1 MSQQELFEP
10 EIELINLD
18 GETKTC
24 SKCNNKLPL
33 DKFSKSSGANF
44 LRPECRSCNNGMT
57 KIRNELRKVHGMPDN
72 TYICPICNKGES
84 EVAGKGGLRNG
95 AWVIDHCHDTE
106 TFRGWLCHSCN
117 RSLGGFADSIDIL
130 KKAIIYLKKHKE
142 KLNET
147 ST

>member
-1 MSQQELFEP
+1 MIQRELFD
-10 EIELINLD
+10 IELLHID

-24 SKCNNKLPL
+24 SKCNKRLPL
-33 DKFSKSSGANF
+33 IAFSVSSGANF
-44 LRPECRSCNNGMT
+44 LRPECKKCNNEMT
-57 KIRNELRKVHGMPDN
+57 KVRNELRKIHGMPKED
-72 TYICPICNKGES
+72 YKCPICKKDES

-95 AWVIDHCHDTE
+95 AWVLDHCHDTE

-117 RSLGGFADSIDIL
+117 RALGGFSDSVDIL

-142 KLNET
+142 KIDET